1 MVVAVAVA
9 VVVWSRWI
17 VISLVVLATLAWV
30 G

>member
-17 VISLVVLATLAWV
+17 VISLVVLATLVWV